1 MLIYMQKG
9 REIAADTRLA
19 VIQMTDSSASG
30 SRLWIGAVIM
40 ASSSCGPVD
49 ITWEY
54 DRVELIAD
62 GIVHAVGTSL
72 GLAGAIAIVILTA
85 NSIRAADTLSVV
97 IYTIGLL
104 TMLGFSAAYNLW
116 PISRVKLVLR
126 RFDHSAIYVM
136 IAGTYTP
143 FIAQM
148 KIGLVSMGFLISVW
162 LVAIV
167 GITLKL
173 LLPGRLDR
181 LAVVLYL
188 LLGWSGVMAYGSVFA
203 SLPSL
208 TFWLLAAGGVLY
220 SMGVIFHLWRSLRF
234 QNAIWHVFVLLAA
247 VCHYTAVLEYAA
259 LARA

>member
-1 MLIYMQKG
+1 
-9 REIAADTRLA
+9 
-19 VIQMTDSSASG
+19 
-30 SRLWIGAVIM
+30 M
-40 ASSSCGPVD
+40 ASSSCRPVG
-49 ITWEY
+49 ITWKY

-62 GIVHAVGTSL
+62 GIVHALGVSL
-72 GLAGAIAIVILTA
+72 GLVGAIAIVIILTA
-85 NSIRAADTLSVV
+85 NSIRAADALSVV

-104 TMLGFSAAYNLW
+104 TMLGFSATYNLW
-116 PISRVKLVLR
+116 PISRAKLVLR
-126 RFDHSAIYVM
+126 RFDHSAIYVL

-148 KIGLVSMGFLISVW
+148 KIGLVSVGLLISVW

-188 LLGWSGVMAYGSVFA
+188 LLGWSGAVFYEPVA
-203 SLPSL
+203 AALPSL
-208 TFWLLAAGGVLY
+208 GLWLLAAGGILY
-220 SMGVIFHLWRSLRF
+220 STGVIFHVWRNLRF
-234 QNAIWHVFVLLAA
+234 HNAIWHGFVLVAA
-247 VCHYTAVLEYAA
+247 CCHYSAVLACVV